1 MLNSFAIIH
10 CRSYNL
16 CCLSASSKDAN
27 VAGTL
32 SGHASWVLG
41 VAFAPDGKKFASSS
55 SDHTVK
61 IWELAQRQCLHTFN
75 DHADQVWSVKYH
87 PEKNNML
94 VSVSEDKSI
103 NLYEYPL

>member
-1 MLNSFAIIH
+1 M
-10 CRSYNL
+10 
-16 CCLSASSKDAN
+16 
-27 VAGTL
+27 AGTL

-61 IWELAQRQCLHTFN
+61 IWELAQRQCLHTFS

-87 PEKNNML
+87 PSRNNIL